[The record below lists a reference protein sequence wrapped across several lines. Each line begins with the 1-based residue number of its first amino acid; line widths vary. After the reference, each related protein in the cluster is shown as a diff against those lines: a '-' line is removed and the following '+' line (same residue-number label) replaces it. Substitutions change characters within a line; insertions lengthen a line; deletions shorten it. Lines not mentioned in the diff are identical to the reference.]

1 MAFQVAK
8 YCDGTGGKFVAL
20 TKKSRAETK
29 PIAFTL
35 KTKQKVSK
43 KLI

>member
-29 PIAFTL
+29 PHCIYIQNKAE
-35 KTKQKVSK
+35 S
-43 KLI
+43 